1 MQLVEPIIAFQSEL
15 QQIRRDLHA
24 HPELCYEE
32 ERTSDVVAAKLSEWG
47 IPVVRGLGLTGV
59 VGIIKNGTSARAIGL
74 RADMDALPMQ
84 EINTFAHASR
94 HPGKMHACGHDGHTA
109 MLLGAA
115 HHLAQQRDFDG
126 TVYLIFQ
133 PAEEGGAG
141 ARRMIEDGL
150 FERFPMDAVYG
161 MHNWPGMAAGTF
173 GVCEGPM
180 MASSNEFHV
189 TVRGKGAHAAQ
200 PHKGIDPIM
209 VAIHIAQAWQTV
221 ITRNKSPLDTAVLSI
236 TQIHAGSATNVI
248 PDDAKLVGTVRTF
261 TTEVLDLVEERMRML
276 AEHIAAGFDAEVEFT
291 FKRNYPPLVNHAQE
305 TRFAVEVMK
314 AVAGDG
320 MVDDKIEP
328 TMGAEDFAFFL
339 QEKPGCYIFLGN
351 GEGDHRDGGHGLG
364 PCVLHNASYD
374 FNDNLLPIGASFW
387 VRLAET
393 ALPRQG
399 VIPA

>member
-1 MQLVEPIIAFQSEL
+1 MKLVEPIIAFQSEL

-32 ERTSDVVAAKLSEWG
+32 VRTSDVVAAKLTEWG

-59 VGIIKNGTSARAIGL
+59 VGIIKNGSSERAIGL

-84 EINTFAHASR
+84 EINTFAHASK
-94 HPGKMHACGHDGHTA
+94 HEGKMHACGHDGHTS

-115 HHLAQQRDFDG
+115 RHLAQHRDFDG

-141 ARRMIEDGL
+141 ARRMIQDGL

-161 MHNWPGMAAGTF
+161 MHNWPGMPAGAF

-209 VAIHIAQAWQTV
+209 VAVQIAQAWQTIV
-221 ITRNKSPLDTAVLSI
+221 TRNKSPLDTAVLSI

-248 PDDAKLVGTVRTF
+248 PDEAKMVGTVRTF
-261 TTEVLDLVEERMRML
+261 TTEVLDLIEHRMRLL
-276 AEHIAAGFDAEVEFT
+276 AENIAAGFDAEVDFA
-291 FKRNYPPLVNHAQE
+291 FRRNYPPLVNHAKE

-314 AVAGDG
+314 AVAGADK
-320 MVDDKIEP
+320 VDDQIEP

-351 GEGDHRDGGHGLG
+351 GDGDHRDGGHGLG
-364 PCVLHNASYD
+364 PCVLHNGSYD

-387 VRLAET
+387 VRMAEM
-393 ALPRQG
+393 ALPLAR
-399 VIPA
+399 

>member
-1 MQLVEPIIAFQSEL
+1 MKLVEPIIAFQSEL

-32 ERTSDVVAAKLSEWG
+32 VRTSDVVAAKLTEWG

-59 VGIIKNGTSARAIGL
+59 VGIIQNGTSGRAIGL

-84 EINTFAHASR
+84 EINTFAHASK
-94 HPGKMHACGHDGHTA
+94 HEGKMHACGHDGHTS

-115 HHLAQQRDFDG
+115 HHLAQHRDFDG

-150 FERFPMDAVYG
+150 FERFPMEAVYG
-161 MHNWPGMAAGTF
+161 MHNWPGMPAGAF

-189 TVRGKGAHAAQ
+189 TIRGKGAHAAQ

-209 VAIHIAQAWQTV
+209 VAVQIAQAWQTI

-248 PDDAKLVGTVRTF
+248 PDDAKMVGTVRTF
-261 TTEVLDLVEERMRML
+261 TTEVLDLVEQRMRVL
-276 AEHIAAGFDAEVEFT
+276 AENIAAGFDAEVDFA
-291 FKRNYPPLVNHAQE
+291 FKRNYPPLVNHAKE
-305 TRFAVEVMK
+305 TRFAVDVMK
-314 AVAGDG
+314 AVAGADK
-320 MVDDKIEP
+320 VDDQVEP

-351 GEGDHRDGGHGLG
+351 GDGDHRDGGHGLG
-364 PCVLHNASYD
+364 PCVLHNGSYD

-393 ALPRQG
+393 ALPLAR
-399 VIPA
+399 